1 VTPLAA
7 MAFTSDL
14 PARAALSLPF
24 RQLDPGL
31 KNAGKPL
38 YCVSKRPTATA

>member
-1 VTPLAA
+1 

-24 RQLDPGL
+24 RQLDPDF

-38 YCVSKRPTATA
+38 YCVSKRSTATA